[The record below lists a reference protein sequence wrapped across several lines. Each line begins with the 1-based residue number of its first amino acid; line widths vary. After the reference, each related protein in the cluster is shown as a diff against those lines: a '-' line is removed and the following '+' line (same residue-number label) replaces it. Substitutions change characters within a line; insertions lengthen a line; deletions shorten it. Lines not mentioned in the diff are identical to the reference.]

1 VRRFLFLLLLGGSTL
16 LAVILLEPGSSFRTG
31 SPFYRLCLL
40 LYLLFLGALALSV
53 AFYRRYAV
61 RIQNAWLVVVSSGL
75 SLMVLDAVTHRL
87 RDVNQYARTLPDP
100 IVHHRLWPGTT
111 TWLRSEDFRA
121 SLHVNRYG
129 LRGREPEMPK
139 RRDAYRIVMLGDSF
153 TMGEGV
159 SDDQTFSALLERS
172 LSSRLSARIEILNA
186 GVDSY
191 APILSYLDLRENLLR
206 LEPDAVLL
214 NLDMSDLLQEQYYRS
229 LAVRGPGGEIT
240 AVPNPRLSGR
250 LTEWLDDW
258 IRRNL
263 YFLRFVYL
271 HLRQRLDPEESMEA
285 AVQRRNGDLLAYTLN
300 GDDVDRSGEWRD
312 LFDSIVRIR
321 QLCERRG
328 ILFFLTVYPWGHQ
341 VNGREWVPGRTYWM
355 SNDATASDRVFEKIR
370 QECVENRIALI
381 DTVPAFRTYHGDRL
395 LYFRHDMHW
404 TPEGHRV
411 MSEALLEQILEPI
424 AGDLRLRSE
433 PAPGT
438 P

>member
-1 VRRFLFLLLLGGSTL
+1 MRRFLFLLLLGGSTL

-229 LAVRGPGGEIT
+229 LAVRGP
-240 AVPNPRLSGR
+240 
-250 LTEWLDDW
+250 
-258 IRRNL
+258 
-263 YFLRFVYL
+263 
-271 HLRQRLDPEESMEA
+271 ESMEA

-370 QECVENRIALI
+370 QECVENRITLI
-381 DTVPAFRTYHGDRL
+381 DTVPAFRNYHGDRL